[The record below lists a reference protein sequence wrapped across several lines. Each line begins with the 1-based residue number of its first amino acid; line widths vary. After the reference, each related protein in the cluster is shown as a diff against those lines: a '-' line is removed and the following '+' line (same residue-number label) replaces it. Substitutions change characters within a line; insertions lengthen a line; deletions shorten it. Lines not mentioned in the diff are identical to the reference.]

1 MPIKYPLN
9 YYDESGRLKP
19 PIFIYIFLLFVCR
32 GFLILIVSL
41 SFREDSEAL
50 IRLFYPH
57 PYHFYL
63 SLLPLLPAAFALYLV
78 SYRNKLWKDAKYAIF
93 KSLKPAMIMA
103 LVIDL
108 LIQGYILTKLQFAF
122 SMSHGVSICMCG
134 LGLVYLIRSEYLK
147 NLTNDW
153 SRP

>member
-1 MPIKYPLN
+1 MALKYPLN

-19 PIFIYIFLLFVCR
+19 PIFIYIFLLFVSR
-32 GFLILIVSL
+32 GLLTLIISL

-50 IRLFYPH
+50 IRLFYPQ

-63 SLLPLLPAAFALYLV
+63 SLLPLLPAVFALYLV
-78 SYRNKLWKDAKYAIF
+78 SYRNKLWKTAKF
-93 KSLKPAMIMA
+93 TRFRWLKPLMLLALCID
-103 LVIDL
+103 LVI
-108 LIQGYILTKLQFAF
+108 QAYILTQMQFAF

-134 LGLVYLIRSEYLK
+134 LGLMYLIRSQHLK
-147 NLTNDW
+147 NLTYDW